1 MYIIAILGI
10 WVIAMGLLVSLL
22 ENEYIGKSKEA
33 PKKCAK
39 KIAGLIKNK

>member
-33 PKKCAK
+33 PKNAPK
-39 KIAGLIKNK
+39 KSRDL